1 MTVYNTST
9 RDFSEAYD
17 EQTKTIDSFIGGD
30 SIYEELESAV
40 DDTLE
45 EAREAKKAE
54 EEEAL
59 GGGEVET
66 DDEDEDDSSI
76 SLVSTFGALAI
87 AATALAF

>member
-66 DDEDEDDSSI
+66 DDEDEDDGSI